1 MDFEIDM
8 NKTSPPEL
16 MGENKEVNILESNRP
31 FQDDDKKEDKK
42 DENIVSITTNSS
54 KKQKIAI
61 IYLFIKFN

>member
-16 MGENKEVNILESNRP
+16 MGENTEVNILESNRP

-42 DENIVSITTNSS
+42 DENIVSITTNS
-54 KKQKIAI
+54 
-61 IYLFIKFN
+61 

>member
-42 DENIVSITTNSS
+42 DENIVSITTNIS
-54 KKQKIAI
+54 KK
-61 IYLFIKFN
+61 